1 MPILEE
7 DNALVVESLHVSF
20 TGARAVSDVSLE
32 VRPGEVVTLLGA
44 NGAGKTTTLRAISGL
59 CRPDS
64 GRVHYRGRDLTGR
77 AAHEVSRA
85 GIAHVPEGRRLFS
98 RMTVR
103 ENLEVGLYR
112 RWPVKDGDLDRAFDL
127 FPELKALQRNQAYS
141 LSGGEQQMVTI
152 ARALLPGPD
161 IVMLDEPSLGLAPV
175 IVDRIIDTVLQL
187 KDEGKGVL
195 LVEQDTSV
203 ALLCSDRGYVLANG
217 AVVFSGT
224 REELKTSE
232 RVIEAYIG
240 R

>member
-1 MPILEE
+1 VPTLAE
-7 DNALVVESLHVSF
+7 DDALIVEGLHVSF
-20 TGARAVSDVSLE
+20 AGAHAVADVSLD
-32 VRPGEVVTLLGA
+32 VRPGEVVALLGA

-59 CRPDS
+59 HRPDA

-77 AAHEVSRA
+77 PAHEVSRA

-112 RWPVKDGDLDRAFDL
+112 RWPVKDTDLDRAFDL
-127 FPELKALQRNQAYS
+127 FPELAKLQRHQAYS

-152 ARALLPGPD
+152 ARALLPDPD

-175 IVDRIIDTVLQL
+175 IVDRIIDTILRL
-187 KDEGKGVL
+187 RDEGKGVL

-203 ALLCSDRGYVLANG
+203 ALLCSDRGHVLANG
-217 AVVFSGT
+217 TVVFSGT
-224 REELKTSE
+224 RDELKGSE
-232 RVIEAYIG
+232 RVTEAYIG

>member
-1 MPILEE
+1 MPTLAE
-7 DNALVVESLHVSF
+7 DDALVVEGLHVSF
-20 TGARAVSDVSLE
+20 TGARACADVSLT
-32 VRPGEVVTLLGA
+32 VRPGEVVALLGA
-44 NGAGKTTTLRAISGL
+44 NGAGKTTTLRAVSGL
-59 CRPDS
+59 HTPDS
-64 GRVHYRGRDLTGR
+64 GRVTYRGRDLTGKP
-77 AAHEVSRA
+77 AHEVARA

-112 RWPVKDGDLDRAFDL
+112 KWPLKTGDIDRAFDM
-127 FPELKALQRNQAYS
+127 FPELAVLQKQSAYA

-152 ARALLPGPD
+152 ARALLADPD

-175 IVDRIIDTVLQL
+175 IVDRIIDTITRLRG
-187 KDEGKGVL
+187 EGKGVL

-217 AVVFSGT
+217 SVVFSGT
-224 REELKTSE
+224 RDELKSSE
-232 RVIEAYIG
+232 RVTEAYIG